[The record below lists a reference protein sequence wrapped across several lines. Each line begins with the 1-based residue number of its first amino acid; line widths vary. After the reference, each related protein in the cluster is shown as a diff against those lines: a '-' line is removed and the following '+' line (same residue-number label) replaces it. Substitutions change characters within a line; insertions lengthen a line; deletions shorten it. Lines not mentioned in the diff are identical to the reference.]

1 MNKCPFSTIES
12 IYDKFKEAFDYTT
25 DVLIFQHDQKQ
36 EKHYETIKMKGDK
49 TPIRN
54 MESALKDVHA
64 SLGIR
69 NLLPK
74 RRHTN
79 AKIEASHLHI
89 MQILKLSRESIL
101 LETLQMSGMLQV
113 L

>member
-1 MNKCPFSTIES
+1 MIESKSQS

-25 DVLIFQHDQKQ
+25 DVLIFQHVQKQ
-36 EKHYETIKMKGDK
+36 ENHYEAIKMKGDR

-54 MESALKDVHA
+54 VESALKDVHP

-74 RRHTN
+74 RHTN

-89 MQILKLSRESIL
+89 MQILKLSRESIKPYKCQ
-101 LETLQMSGMLQV
+101 ECGKSFNI
-113 L
+113 